1 MNCFLPQTR
10 TRIWKSFDLL
20 RKAGLEMQEN
30 TPEKRRL
37 IKSAVKQRN
46 ILWTYHVFM
55 RMQDR
60 SIPRSSIL
68 DSADTFEIVESYPDD
83 KYMPSCLVRAE
94 SEEGLIHILFALDVR
109 DGFVRVIMAYRPDIA
124 LWSPDGR
131 LRL

>member
-1 MNCFLPQTR
+1 
-10 TRIWKSFDLL
+10 
-20 RKAGLEMQEN
+20 MQEN
-30 TPEKRRL
+30 TPEKLQL

-94 SEEGLIHILFALDVR
+94 SEEGIIHILFALDVR
-109 DGFVRVIMAYRPDIA
+109 DGFVRVITAYRPDIA